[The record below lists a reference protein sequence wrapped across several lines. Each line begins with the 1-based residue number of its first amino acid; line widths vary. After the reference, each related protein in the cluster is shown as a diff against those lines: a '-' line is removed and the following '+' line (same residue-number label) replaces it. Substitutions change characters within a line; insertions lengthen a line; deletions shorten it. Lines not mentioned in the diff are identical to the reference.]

1 MEQTEQTFLQQRSLR
16 IAHIEPSVTLAVST
30 KAKMMQKEGIRV
42 VDLSAGETDFPPPTG
57 AIKAVQA
64 VLKGKHLLARYT
76 PTLGIP
82 ELRETIAKQ
91 YSKKTKETKAISQN
105 NIAVSAGAK
114 QALYNSIAVLCN
126 PNDEVLIPAPI
137 WITYAEQVKLCDGKP
152 VFCKTEEERFAVK
165 ADLLRERISSKTKAI
180 ILNSPCNPTGAIIPQ
195 SELKRIAD
203 VALEHKLWLI
213 SDEVYEPFVYESY
226 EGGFSSVAGLGQEV
240 FEKSIIISAASK
252 MFSMTGWRLG
262 YAVAPEPLIKAMDAL
277 QGHTTSNACSLA
289 QYAVLGALQD
299 ARTKKYVQTMRN
311 EFKKRRE
318 VMIKRLNQMD
328 LSCQKPGGAFF
339 AFADITR
346 THLGSVVLCKELLQN
361 AHVACVPGK
370 AFGSDKHIRL
380 SYATSMDEIKKGM
393 DQIEKWLNGG
403 VKGERSPRH

>member
-16 IAHIEPSVTLAVST
+16 VARIEPSVTLAVST
-30 KAKMMQKEGIRV
+30 QAKMMQKQGIKV

-82 ELRETIAKQ
+82 ELREAIARLYQ
-91 YSKKTKETKAISQN
+91 KKTKTISSVSQN

-126 PNDEVLIPAPI
+126 SNDEVLIPAPI
-137 WITYAEQVKLCDGKP
+137 WITHAEQVKLCDGKP
-152 VFCKTEEERFAVK
+152 VFCKTEDKSFAVK
-165 ADLLRERISSKTKAI
+165 ADFLREHITSKTKAI
-180 ILNSPCNPTGAIIPQ
+180 ILNSPCNPTGAIIPKN
-195 SELKRIAD
+195 ELKKIAD
-203 VALEHKLWLI
+203 LALEHKLWLI
-213 SDEVYEPFVYESY
+213 SDEVYEPFVYE
-226 EGGFSSVAGLGQEV
+226 GAFSSVAGLGQEV
-240 FEKSIIISAASK
+240 MEKGIIISAASK

-262 YAVAPEPLIKAMDAL
+262 YAVAPQQVIQAMDAL
-277 QGHTTSNACSLA
+277 QGHMTSNACSLA
-289 QYAVLGALQD
+289 QHAVLGALQD
-299 ARTKKYVQTMRN
+299 SRTQKYVQTMRN
-311 EFKKRRE
+311 EFKKRRD

-328 LSCQKPGGAFF
+328 FSCQKPGGAFF

-393 DQIEKWLNGG
+393 DQMERWLNGG
-403 VKGERSPRH
+403 VKDERSRRH